1 MNFILK
7 IETIKI
13 YTSSAILF
21 PCRRAFKKK
30 RETKNTLIATNKFA
44 YMEKIA
50 TWNWWEKSIF
60 CNKYTHQSREHKSV
74 VLPSSP

>member
-7 IETIKI
+7 IETKSIPQVQ
-13 YTSSAILF
+13 YYFHVGELL
-21 PCRRAFKKK
+21 KKK

-74 VLPSSP
+74 VLPNSP

>member
-7 IETIKI
+7 IETKSIPQVQ
-13 YTSSAILF
+13 YYFHVGELL
-21 PCRRAFKKK
+21 KKE

-50 TWNWWEKSIF
+50 T
-60 CNKYTHQSREHKSV
+60 
-74 VLPSSP
+74 